1 MTMLTRGK
9 LAAQTGCNI
18 ETIRYYEK
26 VGIIPNPERTPA
38 GYRVYDEEHI
48 KRLQFILRAKE
59 LGFSA
64 ERIRELL
71 NLSDEA
77 AHTRAEVKSL
87 TEQHIREVSH
97 KIRDLKK
104 LKKRLDEISS
114 HCDGSN
120 RSAKTCPILISL
132 FQGD

>member
-1 MTMLTRGK
+1 MTKLTRGK
-9 LAAQTGCNI
+9 LAAKTGCNI
-18 ETIRYYEK
+18 ETIRYYES
-26 VGIIPNPERTPA
+26 VGFIPNPERTPA
-38 GYRVYDEEHI
+38 GYRVYDEEHV
-48 KRLQFILRAKE
+48 KRLQFILRAKG

-87 TEQHIREVSH
+87 TEQHIQEVSR

-104 LKKRLDEISS
+104 LKNRLDEISS
-114 HCDGSN
+114 HCDGSDK
-120 RSAKTCPILISL
+120 SAKGCPILVSL

>member
-1 MTMLTRGK
+1 MTTLTRGK
-9 LAAQTGCNI
+9 LAARTGCNI

-26 VGIIPNPERTPA
+26 VGIIPEPERTPA
-38 GYRVYDEEHI
+38 GYRVYDDEHV

-64 ERIRELL
+64 ERIRGLL
-71 NLSDEA
+71 NLLDEA
-77 AHTRAEVKSL
+77 THTRAEVKSL
-87 TEQHIREVSH
+87 TEQHIQEISH
-97 KIRDLKK
+97 KIKDLKK

-114 HCDGSN
+114 HCDGSDK
-120 RSAKTCPILISL
+120 SAKSCPILISI

>member
-1 MTMLTRGK
+1 MTMLTRGRV
-9 LAAQTGCNI
+9 AAQIGCNV

-26 VGIIPNPERTPA
+26 VGIIPSPRRTPA
-38 GYRVYDEEHI
+38 GYRVYDEEHVE
-48 KRLQFILRAKE
+48 RLQFILRAKE

-77 AHTRAEVKSL
+77 TRTRADVKSL
-87 TEQHIREVSH
+87 TEQHIQEVSN

-114 HCDGSN
+114 HCDGSGK
-120 RSAKTCPILISL
+120 SAKTCPILISL
-132 FQGD
+132 FRGE

>member
-9 LAAQTGCNI
+9 LAAQIGCNI

-26 VGIIPNPERTPA
+26 VGIIPEPERTPV
-38 GYRVYDEEHI
+38 GYRVYDEEHV

-59 LGFSA
+59 LGFSP

-77 AHTRAEVKSL
+77 THTRAEVKSL
-87 TEQHIREVSH
+87 TEQHIQEVSR
-97 KIRDLKK
+97 KIRDLTK
-104 LKKRLDEISS
+104 LKKRLNAISS
-114 HCDGSN
+114 HCDGSDK
-120 RSAKTCPILISL
+120 SAKSCPILISL

>member
-1 MTMLTRGK
+1 MTTLTRGK
-9 LAAQTGCNI
+9 LAARTGCNI

-26 VGIIPNPERTPA
+26 VGIIPEPERTPA
-38 GYRVYDEEHI
+38 GYRVYDDEHV

-71 NLSDEA
+71 YLSDDA
-77 AHTRAEVKSL
+77 SRTRAEVKSL
-87 TEQHIREVSH
+87 TEIHIKEVTQ
-97 KIRDLKK
+97 KIRDLNK
-104 LKKRLDEISS
+104 LKKRLNGISS
-114 HCDGSN
+114 YCDGSN
-120 RSAKTCPILISL
+120 KSAKSCPILISI